1 MSQKFCNITIVGE
14 GGLEPPHPFGYRHL
28 KPARLPIP
36 PLALRPRNNSPTAGI
51 GSRGFGYVRA
61 AGTVESAMVL
71 KKVENRLERIFER
84 SLSRPFKNSL
94 QPIEI
99 GARIIREIDL
109 TRRLSSQ
116 GPISANRVR
125 VWLGPI
131 DAERFNG
138 FQKALIAELEET
150 VRQHAVSEGYN
161 FVGPV
166 KVEVFIDDD
175 LKAGNLAVKT
185 EFVGGEGQPRLLADD
200 GRTFNIGDRP
210 LVIGRSPDVDV
221 VINDS
226 NVSRRHAEVW
236 RTNEGVAIRDLES
249 TNGTFVNGHRITSV
263 SLSPRDDV
271 TVATLHMRIE
281 LA

>member
-1 MSQKFCNITIVGE
+1 MGE

-28 KPARLPIP
+28 KPARRPIP
-36 PLALRPRNNSPTAGI
+36 PLALRPRNNSPTVGTGNGA
-51 GSRGFGYVRA
+51 SLNDRST
-61 AGTVESAMVL
+61 GTVGSVMVL

-84 SLSRPFKNSL
+84 SLSRPFKTSL

-99 GARIIREIDL
+99 GARIIREVDL

-116 GPISANRVR
+116 GPISPNHIR
-125 VWLGPI
+125 VWLGPV

-150 VRQHAVSEGYN
+150 VRQHAISEGYN

-185 EFVGGEGQPRLLADD
+185 EFVGGVSQPRLIADD
-200 GRTFNIGDRP
+200 GRSFVLGDRP

-221 VINDS
+221 VINDT

-236 RTNEGVAIRDLES
+236 RTSDGVAVRDLQS
-249 TNGTFVNGHRITSV
+249 TNGTFVNGHRVSAV
-263 SLSPRDDV
+263 SLSPRDDI
-271 TVATLHMRIE
+271 TVGPLHLRIE

>member
-1 MSQKFCNITIVGE
+1 
-14 GGLEPPHPFGYRHL
+14 
-28 KPARLPIP
+28 
-36 PLALRPRNNSPTAGI
+36 
-51 GSRGFGYVRA
+51 
-61 AGTVESAMVL
+61 MVL
-71 KKVENRLERIFER
+71 KKVENGLERIFEG
-84 SLSRPFKNSL
+84 SLSRPFKNAL

-116 GPISANRVR
+116 GPISANQIR
-125 VWLGPI
+125 VWLSPA

-150 VRQHAVSEGYN
+150 VRQHALSEGYN

-175 LKAGNLAVKT
+175 LKTGKLAVTT
-185 EFVGGEGQPRLLADD
+185 EFVGGESQPRLIAND
-200 GRTFNIGDRP
+200 GRSFNIGDRP

-221 VINDS
+221 VINDT

-236 RTNEGVAIRDLES
+236 KTGEGVAVRDLQS
-249 TNGTFVNGHRITSV
+249 TNGTFVNGHRIAAV

-271 TVATLHMRIE
+271 TVGALHMRIE